1 MKAKEGLKPENAVLH
16 NLPHGEPA
24 LESFDIFTEKDR
36 KDISYGA
43 CVAGAAITGVSVGRI
58 LGLQG
63 IAAGGAA
70 GLVVGLVTC
79 KKVAPIIERKLM
91 NNEPMSEGEVGGL
104 LKMIRDETGAK
115 TKAAAM
121 SVLSHMRAAVQA
133 AGGSFRSGALRKE

>member
-1 MKAKEGLKPENAVLH
+1 MAALQTIPN
-16 NLPHGEPA
+16 GEPA

-133 AGGSFRSGALRKE
+133 AGGSFRGGALGKE

>member
-1 MKAKEGLKPENAVLH
+1 MDNFE
-16 NLPHGEPA
+16 
-24 LESFDIFTEKDR
+24 IFNEKDR

-43 CVAGAAITGVSVGRI
+43 CVAGSALTGVAVGRI

-70 GLVVGLVTC
+70 GLVIGMVTC

-91 NNEPMSEGEVGGL
+91 NEEPMSEGEVASV
-104 LKMIRDETGAK
+104 LKLIRDETGAR

-121 SVLSHMRAAVQA
+121 GLLAQARAAVRA
-133 AGGSFRSGALRKE
+133 AGGSLGSGSLRKGSGSAEDA

>member
-1 MKAKEGLKPENAVLH
+1 M
-16 NLPHGEPA
+16 
-24 LESFDIFTEKDR
+24 ESFDIFTEKDR

>member
-1 MKAKEGLKPENAVLH
+1 M
-16 NLPHGEPA
+16 
-24 LESFDIFTEKDR
+24 ESFDIFTEKDR

-104 LKMIRDETGAK
+104 LKMIRDDTGAK

-133 AGGSFRSGALRKE
+133 AGGKSSNWGVEEGVSQRGAVRFLLVGS

>member
-1 MKAKEGLKPENAVLH
+1 MATFQTIPN
-16 NLPHGEPA
+16 GEPA

-79 KKVAPIIERKLM
+79 KKVAPMIEKKLM

-104 LKMIRDETGAK
+104 LKMIRDETGSK

-121 SVLSHMRAAVQA
+121 NILSHMRAAVQA
-133 AGGSFRSGALRKE
+133 AGGSLRSGALRKE